1 MTRLESTKK
10 YQLQL
15 NSEKMKFFNII
26 KATLVRIVLLIHSLL
41 AIWRVVNIAGN
52 QKFWY
57 LAIADGA
64 FLIEGLLTII
74 ARRGMEYKWYGF

>member
-1 MTRLESTKK
+1 
-10 YQLQL
+10 
-15 NSEKMKFFNII
+15 
-26 KATLVRIVLLIHSLL
+26 VLLIHSLL